1 MLNEY
6 ETQNTLNPKLW
17 DGDKLHPKLRIGLLK
32 IAKAFYEY
40 LGIDT
45 SIKDILLIGSSANY
59 NWTKHSDID
68 LHVLINYLDINDN
81 YHVVNEL
88 MHAKKTLWNQNYPLT
103 FKGMNIELYAQ
114 DSKQEM
120 HSSVGVYSLMRGK
133 WIKKPNAETISVD
146 DELIEKKAEP
156 YVYEIDNLDPNNSK
170 INQRISSLKHRLKHL
185 RQSGLDSTGEFS
197 IENMAFKH
205 LRNKGYIERL
215 NQLEKSITMN
225 QLKLEHSHNELDEV
239 AKCFV
244 RHIQGDQKMQ
254 PGEWDM
260 VARQTKAITDPRGQ
274 WQHPGH
280 CTIIPTTDGRITMQR
295 VAYPVLGID
304 NTGHHIMMQP
314 EQEYQY
320 PGKLIFEI
328 PHTAQWQTLIMQIQ
342 NEIQN
347 GSKYTK

>member
-1 MLNEY
+1 MLTEY
-6 ETQNTLNPKLW
+6 ETQNSLNPKLW
-17 DGDKLHPKLRIGLLK
+17 DGDKLHPKLRVGLLK
-32 IAKAFYEY
+32 IAKEFYKF
-40 LGIDT
+40 LDINVL
-45 SIKDILLIGSSANY
+45 IKDVLLIGSSANY

-68 LHVLINYLDINDN
+68 LHVLINYLDVNDN

-88 MHAKKTLWNQNYPLT
+88 MRAKKTVWNQNYPLT

-120 HSSVGVYSLMRGK
+120 HSSVGVYSIMKGK
-133 WIKKPNAETISVD
+133 WITKPSADTISID

-156 YVYEIDNLDPNNSK
+156 YQHEINKLSPSDPKVS
-170 INQRISSLKHRLKHL
+170 QRISNIKQRLKHL
-185 RQSGLDSTGEFS
+185 RQSGLDANGEYS
-197 IENMAFKH
+197 IENMAYKH
-205 LRNKGYIERL
+205 LRNKGYLERL

-225 QLKLEHSHNELDEV
+225 QLKLEHAHDELDEV

-244 RHIQGDQKMQ
+244 QHIR
-254 PGEWDM
+254 GEQQISRDDWSM
-260 VARQTKAITDPRGQ
+260 IMNRTKAIADPRGQ

-280 CTIIPTTDGRITMQR
+280 CTVIPTTDGRITMQQ

-304 NTGHHIMMQP
+304 NTGYHIMMQP
-314 EQEYQY
+314 DQEYQY
-320 PGKLIFEI
+320 PGKIVFEI

-347 GSKYTK
+347 GSKYTE

>member
-6 ETQNTLNPKLW
+6 ETQNTLNPKIW

-32 IAKAFYEY
+32 IAKAFYNF
-40 LGIDT
+40 LDIQAPV
-45 SIKDILLIGSSANY
+45 KDIIMIGSSANY
-59 NWTKHSDID
+59 NWTEHSDID

-88 MHAKKTLWNQNYPLT
+88 MRAKKTIWNQNYPLT
-103 FKGMNIELYAQ
+103 FNAMNIELYAQ

-133 WIKKPNAETISVD
+133 WLKKPSSETMSVD

-156 YVYEIDNLDPNNSK
+156 YAYEIDSLDPNDSK
-170 INQRISSLKHRLKHL
+170 ITQRISSIKHRLKHL
-185 RQSGLDSTGEFS
+185 RQTGLDANGEFS
-197 IENMAFKH
+197 VENMAFKH
-205 LRNKGYIERL
+205 LRNNGYIERL

-225 QLKLEHSHNELDEV
+225 QLKLEHTHNELDEV
-239 AKCFV
+239 ATCFI
-244 RHIQGDQKMQ
+244 RHIR
-254 PGEWDM
+254 GEQVMKHADWQM
-260 VARQTKAITDPRGQ
+260 VTTKTKAITDPRGQ

-280 CTIIPTTDGRITMQR
+280 CTIIPTSNGQITMKR

-304 NTGHHIMMQP
+304 NTGHIVMMQP
-314 EQEYQY
+314 EQEYQF

-342 NEIQN
+342 NAIKN
-347 GSKYTK
+347 GSRYE

>member
-17 DGDKLHPKLRIGLLK
+17 DGDTLHPKLRIGLIR
-32 IAKAFYEY
+32 IARAFYKF
-40 LGIDT
+40 LDIDA
-45 SIKDILLIGSSANY
+45 SIRDIILIGSSANY
-59 NWTKHSDID
+59 NWTEHSDID
-68 LHVLINYLDINDN
+68 LHVLVNYLEIDDN
-81 YHVVNEL
+81 YHQVNEL
-88 MHAKKTLWNQNYPLT
+88 MHAKKSLWNQNYPLT
-103 FKGMNIELYAQ
+103 FKGMNVELYAQ

-120 HSSVGVYSLMRGK
+120 HSSVGVYSVMRGK
-133 WIKKPNAETISVD
+133 WIKRPSSETVSID
-146 DELIEKKAEP
+146 DDLIETKAQP
-156 YVYEIDNLDPNNSK
+156 YMYEIDKLSPRDPN
-170 INQRISSLKHRLKHL
+170 IEQRVHSLQTRLKHL
-185 RQSGLDSTGEFS
+185 RQSGLDSNGEFS

-205 LRNKGYIERL
+205 LRNKGYLERL
-215 NQLEKSITMN
+215 KQLEKSITMN

-244 RHIQGDQKMQ
+244 RHIRGDQQMQ
-254 PGEWDM
+254 RSDWDM
-260 VARQTKAITDPRGQ
+260 VIQKTKAVADPRGQ
-274 WQHPGH
+274 WQYPGQ
-280 CTIIPTTDGRITMQR
+280 CTVIPTTDGRITMQR

-314 EQEYQY
+314 QQEYQY
-320 PGKLIFEI
+320 PGKVIFEI

>member
-6 ETQNTLNPKLW
+6 ETQKTLNPKIW
-17 DGDKLHPKLRIGLLK
+17 DGDKIHPKLRVGLLK
-32 IAKAFYEY
+32 IAKAFYDFLE
-40 LGIDT
+40 IE
-45 SIKDILLIGSSANY
+45 SPVRDILLIGSNANY
-59 NWTKHSDID
+59 NWTEHSDID

-88 MHAKKTLWNQNYPLT
+88 MRAKKTLWNQNYPLT
-103 FKGMNIELYAQ
+103 FKDMNVELYAQ

-120 HSSVGVYSLMRGK
+120 HSSVGVYSVMKNK
-133 WIKKPNAETISVD
+133 WLKRPSSETISID
-146 DELIEKKAEP
+146 DELIKMKAEP
-156 YVYEIDNLDPNNSK
+156 YSYEIDELDPDDPK
-170 INQRISSLKHRLKHL
+170 IKQRIDSLKRRLKHL
-185 RQSGLDSTGEFS
+185 RQAGLESTGEFS
-197 IENMAFKH
+197 IENMAYKH
-205 LRNKGYIERL
+205 LRNNGYLERL
-215 NQLEKSITMN
+215 SELEKSITMN
-225 QLKLEHSHNELDEV
+225 QLQLEHAHNELDEV

-244 RHIQGDQKMQ
+244 RHIR
-254 PGEWDM
+254 GEQQISRDDWSM
-260 VARQTKAITDPRGQ
+260 IMRRTKAIADPRGQ
-274 WQHPGH
+274 WQHPGL
-280 CTIIPTTDGRITMQR
+280 CTVIPTVDGRITMKR

-320 PGKLIFEI
+320 PGKMIFEI